1 MKQSLSYVCLFA
13 AFAVLGLQIAAARDT
28 AKDPFLGNWVLDP
41 VKSDFSPDPTPDRRT
56 MEFDARDGGIYNATR
71 TVAGFGNTDVVDY
84 TAKFDGKDYPISGS
98 VLDTVSL
105 KRIDADTIERT
116 GKTRGQVTETCHMTV
131 SPDGKMLTMK
141 IQGSAYG
148 RKYQSTQVYRRQ

>member
-1 MKQSLSYVCLFA
+1 MNRRATTALLIVLLAGA
-13 AFAVLGLQIAAARDT
+13 AAQIASARDA
-28 AKDPFLGNWVLDP
+28 AKDPFVGTWVLDP

-56 MEFDARDGGIYNATR
+56 MEFDARDGGLYHATR

-84 TAKFDGKDYPISGS
+84 TAKFDGKDYLVSGS
-98 VLDTVSL
+98 VLDSVSL
-105 KRIDADTIERT
+105 KRIDANTIERA
-116 GKTRGQVTETCHMTV
+116 GKIRGQVTETCRMTV

-148 RKYQSTQVYRRQ
+148 RKYQSTQVYHRQ